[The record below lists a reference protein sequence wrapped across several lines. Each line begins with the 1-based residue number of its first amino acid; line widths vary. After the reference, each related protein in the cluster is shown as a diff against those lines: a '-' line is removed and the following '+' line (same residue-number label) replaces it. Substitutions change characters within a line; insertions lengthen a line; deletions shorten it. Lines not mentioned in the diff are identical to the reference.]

1 MGCIQKRNAI
11 SITNKKTCQFT
22 TLNYKN
28 HSINIKEK
36 FSTNCNSEQLINYFD
51 TNKAEKLTNKLWIN
65 DLDFLNYNELKET
78 GKVNRM
84 FNKNVKQKELL
95 IKFFKKRETVII
107 NEFEDVNLMNTIVS
121 FSMLQTNNISS
132 DDEILSI
139 KQ

>member
-1 MGCIQKRNAI
+1 
-11 SITNKKTCQFT
+11 
-22 TLNYKN
+22 
-28 HSINIKEK
+28 
-36 FSTNCNSEQLINYFD
+36 
-51 TNKAEKLTNKLWIN
+51 
-65 DLDFLNYNELKET
+65 
-78 GKVNRM
+78 M

>member
-1 MGCIQKRNAI
+1 
-11 SITNKKTCQFT
+11 
-22 TLNYKN
+22 
-28 HSINIKEK
+28 
-36 FSTNCNSEQLINYFD
+36 
-51 TNKAEKLTNKLWIN
+51 
-65 DLDFLNYNELKET
+65 
-78 GKVNRM
+78 M

-121 FSMLQTNNISS
+121 FSMLQKNNISS